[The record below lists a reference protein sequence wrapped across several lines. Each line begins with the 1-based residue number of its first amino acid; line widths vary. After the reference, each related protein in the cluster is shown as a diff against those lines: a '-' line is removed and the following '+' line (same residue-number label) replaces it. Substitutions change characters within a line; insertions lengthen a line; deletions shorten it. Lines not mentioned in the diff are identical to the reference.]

1 MKKSLLTLLACGLA
15 ISSAQAQQTT
25 QMPDVQI
32 MVMPGPSG
40 FNVATVYPH
49 QIPHAETNQ
58 RLKRLELSGWQV
70 QGLTYEDRP
79 LERTRRSSKSPSVS
93 KAAKDSAP
101 APIMSSASFQLN
113 APVVDY
119 AQGTLAL
126 EPFLK
131 AFRDVQRVNVTYLV
145 PGQFTFRGMRQYADN
160 RVEVSLFAQEG
171 AYTYQVVLKEHNF
184 ESLNLPLLEG
194 AGQENPRVAQNTSA
208 PPQRLLLGTGIVAL
222 AALGIAG
229 IAYAVAQ
236 RVLHR
241 S

>member
-1 MKKSLLTLLACGLA
+1 MKKSLLPLLACGLA
-15 ISSAQAQQTT
+15 ISGAQAQQTT

-49 QIPHAETNQ
+49 QIPHAESDQ
-58 RLKRLELSGWQV
+58 RLKRLELSGWHV
-70 QGLTYEDRP
+70 EHVVYEDRR
-79 LERTRRSSKSPSVS
+79 LERSASASKDPKIR
-93 KAAKDSAP
+93 KAAQSVGA
-101 APIMSSASFQLN
+101 APIMSSASFQIA
-113 APVVDY
+113 APIIDY
-119 AQGTLAL
+119 TQGTLAL

-160 RVEVSLFAQEG
+160 RVEVSLSALEG
-171 AYTYQVVLKEHNF
+171 AYTYQVTLKDHRF
-184 ESLNLPLLEG
+184 ETLNLPLREV
-194 AGQENPRVAQNTSA
+194 ARQESYRVVQNTSA